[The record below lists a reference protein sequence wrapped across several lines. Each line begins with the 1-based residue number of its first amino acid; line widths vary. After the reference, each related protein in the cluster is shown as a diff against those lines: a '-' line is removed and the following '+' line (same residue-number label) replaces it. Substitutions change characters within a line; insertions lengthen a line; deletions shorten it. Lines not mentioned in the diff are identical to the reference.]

1 MIADMAMQTEAARQL
16 TYKAAA
22 AVDAGVK
29 GPELGTLAAM
39 AKCFASDVAMKVATD
54 AVQLFG
60 AAGISNEYPINRYFR
75 DAKVV
80 QIIEGTNQIQRNI
93 IANTLL
99 GRESRTLI
107 CSGRRAD
114 ISAMTRQL
122 HHVQNRLL
130 TGKKALITGGGTGLG
145 KSIAKRYLE
154 LGADVVICGRRTEVL
169 EATAAE
175 LREATGGV
183 ASFVSCDMRNADAV
197 EAMFDEIW
205 RERPLDILVN
215 NAAANFIARTD
226 KLSPRA
232 IDAVLNIVLHGSF
245 YCTVA
250 CGRRWIE
257 AGRGG
262 TVLSVAT
269 TPSFT
274 GLAFT
279 APSAAAKAGIVA
291 MTRSLAVEWGP
302 KGIRLNAVAPGLF
315 PTEGAWER
323 LYPPGS
329 QAGAAGDW
337 RAAAPLR
344 PAHRACES
352 VRLSRGRR
360 IRPTSPA
367 I

>member
-1 MIADMAMQTEAARQL
+1 MFRTDL
-16 TYKAAA
+16 L
-22 AVDAGVK
+22 K
-29 GPELGTLAAM
+29 G
-39 AKCFASDVAMKVATD
+39 KR
-54 AVQLFG
+54 
-60 AAGISNEYPINRYFR
+60 I
-75 DAKVV
+75 
-80 QIIEGTNQIQRNI
+80 
-93 IANTLL
+93 
-99 GRESRTLI
+99 
-107 CSGRRAD
+107 
-114 ISAMTRQL
+114 
-122 HHVQNRLL
+122 
-130 TGKKALITGGGTGLG
+130 LITGGGTGLG

-154 LGADVVICGRRTEVL
+154 LGAELVICGRRADVL
-169 EATAAE
+169 EASAAE
-175 LREATGGV
+175 LRAATGGRIDTV
-183 ASFVSCDMRNADAV
+183 TCDVRDSGQVDSMMAR
-197 EAMFDEIW
+197 IW
-205 RERPLDILVN
+205 ERSPLDVLVN

-257 AGRGG
+257 ANRGG

-315 PTEGAWER
+315 PTPGAWER

-329 QAGAAGDW
+329 QVEPQELSV
-337 RAAAPLR
+337 PLR
-344 PAHRACES
+344 RSGEHIELANLFAYLASDESAYITGDLIVIDGGRWMQGVGGSS
-352 VRLSRGRR
+352 VRGMQTWTDEQWEA
-360 IRPTSPA
+360 IRKR
-367 I
+367 

>member
-1 MIADMAMQTEAARQL
+1 MFRSDL
-16 TYKAAA
+16 
-22 AVDAGVK
+22 
-29 GPELGTLAAM
+29 LA
-39 AKCFASDVAMKVATD
+39 
-54 AVQLFG
+54 
-60 AAGISNEYPINRYFR
+60 
-75 DAKVV
+75 
-80 QIIEGTNQIQRNI
+80 
-93 IANTLL
+93 
-99 GRESRTLI
+99 
-107 CSGRRAD
+107 
-114 ISAMTRQL
+114 
-122 HHVQNRLL
+122 
-130 TGKKALITGGGTGLG
+130 GKKALITGGGTGLG
-145 KSIAKRYLE
+145 KSIAQRYLE
-154 LGADVVICGRRTEVL
+154 LGAEVVICGRRSDVL
-169 EATAAE
+169 ESTTQA
-175 LREATGGV
+175 LREATGG
-183 ASFVSCDMRNADAV
+183 AIAFVSCDIRNADSV
-197 EAMFDEIW
+197 EAMIDEIW
-205 RERPLDILVN
+205 KQRPLDILVN

-329 QAGAAGDW
+329 QPEPQQNGV
-337 RAAAPLR
+337 PLR
-344 PAHRACES
+344 RFGQHIELANLFAYLAADESSYITGDLIVIDGGRWMQGVGGPSSRAMQDWSDEQWDAM
-352 VRLSRGRR
+352 RKR
-360 IRPTSPA
+360 
-367 I
+367 